1 MNNVYIQIG
10 VLLSVAVVYGLEL
23 LRRKKA
29 QALNQQ
35 GLCARCRADLK
46 LQAPATIQRYRTLQ
60 PLFFYCAPCASV
72 LRKHERAFFL
82 SFGLIAIALL
92 ASAFYFG
99 RA

>member
-1 MNNVYIQIG
+1 MNNDYIQIE
-10 VLLSVAVVYGLEL
+10 VLLSVAAVYGLEL

-29 QALNQQ
+29 RALNQQ

-46 LQAPATIQRYRTLQ
+46 LQESATTQRYLTLQ
-60 PLFFYCAPCASV
+60 PLFVYCAPCASV
-72 LRKHERAFFL
+72 LRKRERTFFL
-82 SFGLIAIALL
+82 AFGVIAIALL